1 MKRIDWIDSARGVG
15 IVLVVIGHAIGGLI
29 NSPLGK
35 GQFDLRLAFL
45 AIYTFHMPLFLMLS
59 GLLVGQRLE
68 RGVAPFLRGLIP
80 TVVWPYFLWS
90 AVQFTAIHALGSLV
104 NNPAGNYWTTILSL
118 PWNTVS
124 QFWFLYALFWLHVL
138 AALIVPRAGP
148 GALLLLALAAKGLA
162 LSLVL
167 PIAMKL
173 VCNHLLFYAIGVWL
187 SHDGLARVV
196 VDRAALIRAFVLPV
210 LAGLAVGGVVSA
222 VVQDGGASFG
232 AAPSP
237 MIANL
242 AWRPAALAAAVG
254 GSLATIGLA
263 SLPLFAGRPALRRL
277 GQLTMPIFVLH
288 VLFIAGTRIFAVR
301 YAGIESPWLLL
312 PLLVAVG
319 LIGPLVAERLLRPLG
334 WQRYL
339 GF

>member
-1 MKRIDWIDSARGVG
+1 
-15 IVLVVIGHAIGGLI
+15 
-29 NSPLGK
+29 
-35 GQFDLRLAFL
+35 
-45 AIYTFHMPLFLMLS
+45 
-59 GLLVGQRLE
+59 
-68 RGVAPFLRGLIP
+68 
-80 TVVWPYFLWS
+80 
-90 AVQFTAIHALGSLV
+90 
-104 NNPAGNYWTTILSL
+104 
-118 PWNTVS
+118 
-124 QFWFLYALFWLHVL
+124 
-138 AALIVPRAGP
+138 
-148 GALLLLALAAKGLA
+148 
-162 LSLVL
+162 
-167 PIAMKL
+167 MKL

-196 VDRAALIRAFVLPV
+196 VERAALIRAFVLPV